1 MERIRKVLQFNY
13 VWHIEQN
20 ENLVCKVKSTLLNQ
34 GGMEMKIRKLSCVLL
49 VVTMF
54 VFMTGQSFAYETMTQ
69 GYYKKEL
76 LIKKSSSFDSSYG
89 TPATNAASDWTSELD
104 EARTIKI
111 TTNADNIIESE
122 FYGVSWRG
130 LYSPS
135 GHSGGSNN
143 TATSFVISI
152 NSSAVGDASANVKRG
167 VIAHEMG
174 HALGLQHPSST
185 NVLMSP
191 NRDEAKIYK
200 PQSDD
205 INGAKKQAG
214 SISSKA
220 INPTSFTEKGKLYFN
235 FPFYQ
240 NEEEL
245 FMAADVIVSGEI
257 IGESFEAINV
267 CLDPSREKVLN
278 YKVYEL
284 QVSNIEKGNLM
295 VGESVFIKQEVDEDD
310 YTNYAIGD
318 VGTFT
323 LLDFS
328 SYGLHYS
335 LVNPTQGYR
344 SI

>member
-1 MERIRKVLQFNY
+1 MFAF
-13 VWHIEQN
+13 
-20 ENLVCKVKSTLLNQ
+20 
-34 GGMEMKIRKLSCVLL
+34 
-49 VVTMF
+49 VT
-54 VFMTGQSFAYETMTQ
+54 VQSFAYETMTE

-76 LIKKSSSFDSSYG
+76 LIKKSAYFDSSYS
-89 TPATNAASDWTSELD
+89 TPATDAASDWTSGLD
-104 EARTIKI
+104 KARTIKI
-111 TTNADNIIESE
+111 ATNADNTIESE
-122 FYGVSWRG
+122 AYGTSWRG
-130 LYSPS
+130 LYSPF

-191 NRDEAKIYK
+191 NRDEAKIYT

-205 INGAKKQAG
+205 INGAKKQAE
-214 SISSKA
+214 SISDKA
-220 INPTSFTEKGKLYFN
+220 ITPNFSTERGKSYFN

-240 NEEEL
+240 TKKEL
-245 FMAADVIVSGEI
+245 SIAADVIISGEI

-267 CLDPSREKVLN
+267 CLDPNHEKVLD
-278 YKVYEL
+278 YRVYEI
-284 QVSNIEKGNLM
+284 QIFDIEKGNLM
-295 VGESVFIKQEVDEDD
+295 IGESIFIKQEIDEDD

-318 VGTFT
+318 AGTFA

-328 SYGLHYS
+328 SYGLYYS

-344 SI
+344 SL